1 MKRIY
6 LTLALVLLAA
16 MLCAEPTVTNVN
28 ASQRTDGSQKVD
40 IYYDLSN
47 SVGGPMTVWLMGSND
62 NGSSWNMPCST
73 VSGAIGRNV
82 YAGTNKHI
90 VWNAAVDFPNTSC
103 ANFKFRVIA
112 FGGDI
117 PPIPEEFVYIN
128 GGTFNMGGRAVSLSS
143 YMIGTFEITQGQWQT
158 VMGSN
163 PASGYGVG
171 SDYPVYYVSWYAIL
185 KYCNLRSMAE
195 GLTPCYSI
203 SGSTNPANWGEVPTS
218 RNDAWDAV
226 ICDWTAN
233 GYRLPTEAEW
243 EYAARGGSETPNYVY
258 AGSNDIDLVAW
269 YDGNSGGSTHPV
281 GQKLPNGLVIFD
293 MSGNV
298 WEWCWDW
305 YGSYSGGGQINPT
318 GPESGSSRVLRGGC
332 WYLNAAGC
340 RVASRNNSS
349 PYYGRINY
357 GFRLCRAAN

>member
-143 YMIGTFEITQGQWQT
+143 YMIGTFEITRVSGRRLWAPIPPQAMELAITLSICILVRNSNTAICAVWQKGSPPVTQSAAAPILIIGERYQPPEILPGMLLSATGMPT
-158 VMGSN
+158 VTDCLPKRNGN
-163 PASGYGVG
+163 TLPARPPIIQITST
-171 SDYPVYYVSWYAIL
+171 PA
-185 KYCNLRSMAE
+185 
-195 GLTPCYSI
+195 LTI
-203 SGSTNPANWGEVPTS
+203 SVP
-218 RNDAWDAV
+218 
-226 ICDWTAN
+226 
-233 GYRLPTEAEW
+233 
-243 EYAARGGSETPNYVY
+243 
-258 AGSNDIDLVAW
+258 
-269 YDGNSGGSTHPV
+269 
-281 GQKLPNGLVIFD
+281 
-293 MSGNV
+293 
-298 WEWCWDW
+298 
-305 YGSYSGGGQINPT
+305 
-318 GPESGSSRVLRGGC
+318 
-332 WYLNAAGC
+332 
-340 RVASRNNSS
+340 
-349 PYYGRINY
+349 
-357 GFRLCRAAN
+357 